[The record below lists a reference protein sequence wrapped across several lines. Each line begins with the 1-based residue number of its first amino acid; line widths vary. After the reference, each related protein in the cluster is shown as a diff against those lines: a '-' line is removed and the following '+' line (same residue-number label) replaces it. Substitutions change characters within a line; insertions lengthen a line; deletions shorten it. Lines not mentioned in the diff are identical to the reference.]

1 MKTSAALLFSAMLSA
16 LFSVSSHAAAQAAPT
31 ETEAIAAAREA
42 AQTWLA
48 LVDAN
53 QYAQSWQQAAAPLRN
68 AISTAQWEKDARNV
82 RLPFGA
88 FQGREVTSATYST
101 TMPGVPKGSFVVI
114 KYASRFADRANAV
127 ETVTPMLEPDGQW
140 RVSGYFIR

>member
-1 MKTSAALLFSAMLSA
+1 MKTPTALLFSTL
-16 LFSVSSHAAAQAAPT
+16 LSVSSYAAAQAAPT
-31 ETEAIAAAREA
+31 EAQAIAAAKQA

-68 AISTAQWEKDARNV
+68 AVSIAQWEKDARNV

-88 FQGREVTSATYST
+88 LQGREVTSATYST
-101 TMPGVPKGSFVVI
+101 TMPGAPKGSYVVLT
-114 KYASRFADRANAV
+114 YASRFADRANAV
-127 ETVTPMLEPDGQW
+127 ETVAPMLEADGTW